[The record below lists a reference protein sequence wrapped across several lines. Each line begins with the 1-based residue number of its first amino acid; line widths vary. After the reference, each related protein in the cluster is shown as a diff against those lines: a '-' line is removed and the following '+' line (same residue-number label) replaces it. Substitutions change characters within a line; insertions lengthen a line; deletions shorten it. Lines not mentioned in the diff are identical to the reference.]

1 MKGRSMFR
9 KLILIIFILFYSSMS
24 YGKTIEIDMLN
35 KLGKEKMV
43 YSVKVAKVD
52 LNDKVIW
59 KHVSKGHNVEF
70 IGMPKG
76 VKKFKTKI
84 NKKAEYEFKIPGI
97 YLYQCTPHKAMGMI
111 GIVVVD
117 GDKSNLEKIKKVKL
131 YGKSKKIFKKLLK
144 EL

>member
-1 MKGRSMFR
+1 MFK
-9 KLILIIFILFYSSMS
+9 KLIFIVFILFYSSIS

-43 YSVKVAKVD
+43 YSIKVAKLD
-52 LNDKVIW
+52 LNDKIIW

-84 NKKAEYEFKIPGI
+84 NKKAEYEFKKPGI

-111 GIVVVD
+111 GIVVVG